1 MIKKNV
7 QVKKSLSTIDKI
19 MMTKEL
25 VEGYFVGG
33 EYTPYYKEIN
43 DIVAFFTY
51 CVDGIEFEY
60 TEDEKGKKVR
70 ESVYNAVTKDS
81 QLLDIYNSLDP
92 NYDGTL
98 MAQIEAINNDVSDM
112 VEFRKQCIIH
122 SSTPIDDKVIEI
134 LQKESRNKDAE
145 LKALQEAERL
155 QKAQAKQIEY
165 ANKVSELMTPEETVE
180 LNRLMLKNG
189 EYDPNEMA
197 KIVADRYFESG
208 RHDDNLQSVIDAKNS
223 KIRELKKY
231 KQEHDARNILADK
244 K

>member
-51 CVDGIEFEY
+51 CVDGVEFEY
-60 TEDEKGKKVR
+60 TEDEEGKKMR

-122 SSTPIDDKVIEI
+122 SSTPIDDKVLEI

-165 ANKVSELMTPEETVE
+165 ANKISELMTPEETVE

-197 KIVADRYFESG
+197 KIVADRYFESN
-208 RHDDNLQSVIDAKNS
+208 HHADNIQSVIDAKNS

-231 KQEHDARNILADK
+231 KQEHDARNVLTDK